1 MKINTYQEKFLSK
14 NWCFFYVS
22 LLAGNFTVEKKVCT
36 FELCLALIK
45 KYSKS
50 FGEKNLASSARFF
63 SHRKPWIYFVLI
75 LDSVQIRKNC
85 FPFGN
90 PPYAKKRKRDSLY
103 FDLLPGPLNSA
114 DFFLFTCTV
123 NKRQRRDKHTI
134 QVFLSLLFFLLLRFE
149 KVYNS

>member
-1 MKINTYQEKFLSK
+1 MWKSTLTRKSFYQKTVFFF
-14 NWCFFYVS
+14 FFYRS

-50 FGEKNLASSARFF
+50 FGGKNLASSTRFF
-63 SHRKPWIYFVLI
+63 SHRKLRIYFVLI
-75 LDSVQIRKNC
+75 LDSVQIRRNF

-90 PPYAKKRKRDSLY
+90 PPYAKKSKRDSLH

-114 DFFLFTCTV
+114 DFFYLLV
-123 NKRQRRDKHTI
+123 LLIRGRR
-134 QVFLSLLFFLLLRFE
+134 E
-149 KVYNS
+149 